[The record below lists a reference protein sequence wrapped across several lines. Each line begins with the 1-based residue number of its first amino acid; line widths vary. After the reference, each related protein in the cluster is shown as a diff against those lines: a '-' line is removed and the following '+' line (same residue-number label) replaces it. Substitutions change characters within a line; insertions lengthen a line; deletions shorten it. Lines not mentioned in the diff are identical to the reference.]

1 LGHDSSDIDIAIDNM
16 TGQQFADKVNE
27 YLKLKGYETHEI
39 GVIAINPEQ
48 SKHLETAT
56 TKVFG
61 QSVDFVNLRKESYG
75 QSRIPTIVK

>member
-1 LGHDSSDIDIAIDNM
+1 MKNKTKHFCYNCKI
-16 TGQQFADKVNE
+16 QQSFGS
-27 YLKLKGYETHEI
+27 LGYETHEI

-61 QSVDFVNLRKESYG
+61 LSLDFVNLRKESYG
-75 QSRIPTIVK
+75 QSRIPTIVTKNVFLNMWKN